1 MPDSKRQGAFSADI
15 PADAVAEALAA
26 VERRARPEA
35 VVEVEPPPGCPP
47 PAGPAEVGPLGSA
60 EQQLR
65 AELELSQ
72 EQARKVF
79 GQLKE
84 EHERLLRTAADL
96 ENTRKRAAREKDEV
110 VRYGNER
117 LVKELLPALDA
128 LERALSAA
136 PAGDPLAS
144 GVELT
149 RRLLEE
155 ALARFGVKGFSARGA
170 RFDPRLHEAL
180 MTVQT
185 ADAAPGT
192 VLEEQHR
199 GFFLHDRL
207 LRPAAVVVSA
217 APAPARAPPVTSSS
231 ELPAGAGT
239 PSEGT

>member
-1 MPDSKRQGAFSADI
+1 MGQRNPMPDSKRQGAFSADI
-15 PADAVAEALAA
+15 PEDAVAEALAA
-26 VERRARPEA
+26 VERRARPET
-35 VVEVEPPPGCPP
+35 VLEVEPPGGAA
-47 PAGPAEVGPLGSA
+47 PAGSAGPGPHASGV

-79 GQLKE
+79 AQLQA

-96 ENTRKRAAREKDEV
+96 ENTRKRAARERDEA
-110 VRYGNER
+110 VRHGNER

-128 LERALSAA
+128 LERALAAA
-136 PAGDPLAS
+136 PPGDPLVA

-155 ALARFGVKGFSARGA
+155 ALARFGVKGFSARGE

-180 MTVQT
+180 MTIQT

-199 GFFLHDRL
+199 GFFLHERL
-207 LRPAAVVVSA
+207 LRPAAVVVAAALAEASA
-217 APAPARAPPVTSSS
+217 EPLAGARAP
-231 ELPAGAGT
+231 
-239 PSEGT
+239 SEGH